1 MLTVYFEGKSTKLTP
16 EPGHAYLLRHDKWFD
31 RGWKQSTLWMSGLV
45 VFAEGRDRIR
55 NETMDKRLTVG
66 TISLRNE
73 FDFRKA
79 DTATGFNIWRMGYQN
94 CSALVAG
101 FYAC

>member
-1 MLTVYFEGKSTKLTP
+1 
-16 EPGHAYLLRHDKWFD
+16 
-31 RGWKQSTLWMSGLV
+31 
-45 VFAEGRDRIR
+45 
-55 NETMDKRLTVG
+55 MDKRLTVG